1 MKKQLLAGLI
11 LVGVLGISGAAFAS
25 PKEISKMEFIFRK
38 EMIAQVP
45 QQPQTPPP
53 PPPSGNQ
60 RPPMPSRD
68 IRGQQPPEP
77 PREHRNQQQMNHPE
91 LYDQQGQRPPVSHD
105 KNFERRF

>member
-68 IRGQQPPEP
+68 IRGSRPPMPPMSSRDMRGQRPPEP
-77 PREHRNQQQMNHPE
+77 P
-91 LYDQQGQRPPVSHD
+91 QGQRPPVSHD